1 VFHVNKGIHLYTDIP
16 NDSVNKI
23 YLKIIT
29 KRLAWYIPVVY
40 LYIMINETTT
50 RKSVQ
55 AQYLKKGDVL
65 ASGGVV
71 TSAPS
76 SGLNTPSG
84 KIDLGINGFRRTWNK
99 RTEITIIS
107 HENK

>member
-1 VFHVNKGIHLYTDIP
+1 
-16 NDSVNKI
+16 
-23 YLKIIT
+23 
-29 KRLAWYIPVVY
+29 
-40 LYIMINETTT
+40 MIQTEA

-65 ASGGVV
+65 ATGEVV
-71 TSAPS
+71 SHSPS

-99 RTEITIIS
+99 RTEITILIT
-107 HENK
+107 E